1 MPDAPAFRRYFD
13 SVLYSF
19 DAGGAAGPGW
29 IGFIWAGSGPPP
41 EVALT
46 DSFLEGHYL
55 FAPSAPSIADTAAGN
70 DYANAVVAWLQNN
83 FGSPFLIYACV
94 WLPNAVGPVF
104 PAQPNAGAF
113 AFGSSGTTTSVASD
127 FNLSAG
133 QLTFSVPNQTL
144 MAMGAGGLVFYR
156 IGSSVVQFNLAEGT
170 NPPSVTGNSGLPFLG
185 NYAGALTVTGGLSRT
200 GSLGTI
206 DGMATGFHYCHQS
219 AGTTVRQIYPVLVSG
234 PALPN
239 LQYSGSVDPLDLFN
253 TVAPLSA
260 PGQGRLRTQFAIT
273 APARIASWYRTPSGR
288 DIDLI
293 PLNGLDDNG
302 EPMPWCGALVLQ
314 SRQATNAPVQ
324 RVYLTPAGDY
334 ALAESSGTKD
344 GQKLTMLPG
353 LFGSERIELTAWQ
366 AAGSFDRLRLVAGQ
380 AANAPVF
387 PYLPANL
394 NAPDLGKPKPRLD
407 ATYVTAWAAVLN
419 GESGNAAY
427 LAQPEGNPL
436 YAPPKNA
443 APNAL
448 ALLPPLVTPSP
459 IPQTGPVLGLMLL
472 PFAPYTGIGTIA
484 GSAPIANLGE
494 FESQILSA
502 ARKERL
508 GAASMARVAAVKR
521 ARRSRLAAPAAATL
535 DTHQATTPQGLY
547 AEVELPSA
555 ATAETLY
562 HKVVLASSIAKL
574 PATGSVD
581 FGFENLTPELQNLF
595 ETNQL
600 MAVIVNPA
608 KLGAQSPAAV
618 RAAAA
623 GPIFDHDVVIA
634 DWRMTAAVGSSLN
647 ATAYAN
653 ILILKYC
660 DGTLQER
667 VADPNKWVGTGTFSL
682 TASGGADPS
691 VALTGLSSYLQD
703 YLQAGIDAAKNN
715 TLYADFAS
723 IVTNPKWQGV
733 IVLAADVDPSG
744 FPDQIKGLTAGIDFT
759 QFRAHHFGATATRVT
774 VTGSTVTM
782 EVPSSL
788 FGLIDYQLPA
798 FRNNVAAGGSP
809 DMPLALPADG
819 DFGFQV
825 LQLQALFRNAAL
837 VDFRSH
843 VQLTVNQ
850 LFLSPV
856 TSAYGSIGKLPA
868 QGVVLDGSYQR
879 QGNTGVYVFQQNATT
894 RFLLQSNALPSVA
907 IQRVV
912 FNTLS
917 SGDEPGGDGLV
928 RSRFLMSGA
937 LEFALLS
944 VTLPDNA
951 GVREADL
958 LSFGQP
964 PDALPTGPAQ
974 GLSFSGLDVSMT
986 SPINSPNAVTFVF
999 ETAKLALDAGA
1010 SQPRAHSLYTDL
1022 ALQVDSFIAGAEDKR
1037 PVDFGFLPV
1046 NVEPKTKALSGPWF
1060 GIAYKVTMG
1069 SPGGLVAKAGF
1080 TSRLLLAWAPT
1091 SLSGEATTAVFTG
1104 LQLPAAAPGTKL
1116 LSIQGVL
1123 KLSIDSILL
1132 RREQVSGPVLSFTLR
1147 LNNVG
1152 LTFLG
1157 IAKLPPGATI
1167 NFFLFGDPSGSGSLG
1182 WYAAYIEDNKTALAK
1197 LDGPPQ
1203 LPSPP
1208 GASPSRLPEH
1218 TS

>member
-19 DAGGAAGPGW
+19 DAGSAAGPGW
-29 IGFIWAGSGPPP
+29 IGFIWAGSAPPP
-41 EVALT
+41 EVALA

-70 DYANAVVAWLQNN
+70 AYANAVVAWLQNN

-113 AFGSSGTTTSVASD
+113 AFGSTGSPASASD

-133 QLTFSVPNQTL
+133 QLTFSVPSQTL
-144 MAMGAGGLVFYR
+144 MNMGAGGLEFYR
-156 IGSSVVQFNLAEGT
+156 IGSGQVQFNLAEGT

-185 NYAGALTVTGGLSRT
+185 KYAGAFTVTGGLSRT

-234 PALPN
+234 PALPD

-253 TVAPLSA
+253 TVTPLSA
-260 PGQGRLRTQFAIT
+260 PGQGHLRTQFAIT
-273 APARIASWYRTPSGR
+273 APARIASWYCTPSGR
-288 DIDLI
+288 AIDLI

-353 LFGSERIELTAWQ
+353 LFGSERIDLTAWQ

-521 ARRSRLAAPAAATL
+521 ARRSRLAAPAPGTA

-555 ATAETLY
+555 DTAETLY
-562 HKVVLASSIAKL
+562 HKVVLARSIAKL
-574 PATGSVD
+574 PAIGSVD

-608 KLGAQSPAAV
+608 KLGAQSPGAV

-667 VADPNKWVGTGTFSL
+667 VANPNKWVGTDTFSL
-682 TASGGADPS
+682 TASGGAEPS
-691 VALTGLSSYLQD
+691 VALTGLSKYLQD
-703 YLQAGIDAAKNN
+703 YLKAGIDAAEKN

-723 IVTNPKWQGV
+723 IVTDPKWQGV

-774 VTGSTVTM
+774 VSGSTVTM

-798 FRNNVAAGGSP
+798 FRDNVAAGGSP

-937 LEFALLS
+937 LEFALLT
-944 VTLPDNA
+944 VPLPDNA

-986 SPINSPNAVTFVF
+986 SPIDSPNAVTFVF

-1022 ALQVDSFIAGAEDKR
+1022 ALQVDGFIAGAEDKR
-1037 PVDFGFLPV
+1037 PIDFGFLPV

-1060 GIAYKVTMG
+1060 AIAYKVTMG

-1080 TSRLLLAWAPT
+1080 ASRLLLAWAPT
-1091 SLSGEATTAVFTG
+1091 SLSGETTTAVFTG
-1104 LQLPAAAPGTKL
+1104 LQLPGAAPGAKL

-1132 RREQVSGPVLSFTLR
+1132 RREQVSGPDLSFTLR

-1157 IAKLPPGATI
+1157 IVKLPPGATI